1 MKRILSTLSGLAI
14 AAFVAATPAQA
25 IVIDSFDQDQGP
37 IIIND
42 GSASATSGT
51 DLVTMG
57 TDLSNAMRT
66 LSLSS
71 VSGTSSFATA
81 SLGVSA
87 ADSALIFNNGTNVK
101 SIADVLWT
109 FDTEDFSGEAAVR
122 IDVISADLNDGEL
135 SITVGDGVNSETS
148 MTQTISNVVP
158 GTYFIAF
165 DFATLT
171 NLGALS
177 SFSLTIDASKIADLD
192 LKIDLVDTVPL
203 PEPAVLGLMGLGL
216 AGIGFTVA
224 ARRRK
229 AA

>member
-1 MKRILSTLSGLAI
+1 MKRILSALSGLAV
-14 AAFVAATPAQA
+14 AAFIAATPAQA

-37 IIIND
+37 LIIND
-42 GSASATSGT
+42 GSAGATSGT
-51 DLVTMG
+51 DAVLIG

-71 VSGTSSFATA
+71 VSGTSAFATA
-81 SLGVSA
+81 SLGVSS
-87 ADSALIFNNGTNVK
+87 ADSALIFNNGTGVK

-122 IDVISADLNDGEL
+122 IDVISADLNGGEL
-135 SITVGDGVNSETS
+135 SITIGDGVNSETS
-148 MTQTISNVVP
+148 MTQTISNVAP

-177 SFSLTIDASKIADLD
+177 SFALTIDASKIADLD
-192 LKIDLVDTVPL
+192 LQIDLIDTVPL
-203 PEPAVLGLMGLGL
+203 PEPAMLGLMGLGL
-216 AGIGFTVA
+216 AGIGFA

>member
-1 MKRILSTLSGLAI
+1 MKRILSALSGLAV

-37 IIIND
+37 LIIDD
-42 GSASATSGT
+42 GSAGGMSGT
-51 DLVTMG
+51 DAVLVG
-57 TDLSNAMRT
+57 TDLSGAMRT

-71 VSGTSSFATA
+71 VSGTSAFSTA

-87 ADSALIFNNGTNVK
+87 AQSALIFQNGPGVT

-109 FDTEDFSGEAAVR
+109 FDSTDFSGEAAVR
-122 IDVISADLNDGEL
+122 IDVISADLNGGEL
-135 SITVGDGVNSETS
+135 SITIGDGVNSDTS
-148 MTQTISNVVP
+148 LTQVISNVTP

-177 SFSLTIDASKIADLD
+177 SFSLTIDGSQVEDLD
-192 LKIDLVDTVPL
+192 IRIDLIDTVPL

-216 AGIGFTVA
+216 AGIGFA